1 MFSALKRWWKYLA
14 AKVGVSL
21 DQRADPAVRLE
32 QAMDEAQQQHRR
44 LRDQAANVIA
54 NQKQAELRLTRDLEE
69 YERTVANTRQAVAMA
84 DEAAAAGDADR
95 SADFV
100 RAAENYATRM
110 VQLEEQIEDDK
121 ALVLAAAEASAQ
133 AKDAVERN
141 AEALRQTLAERQKLL
156 SQLDQAKMQEQIN
169 AAMASVTETSGND
182 SPSVDQVRRDI
193 ETRYARARGMS
204 ELVGQGQDAT
214 MREVESASRSAAA
227 SARLEEIRASLA
239 ISAPAPAELDEA

>member
-1 MFSALKRWWKYLA
+1 
-14 AKVGVSL
+14 
-21 DQRADPAVRLE
+21 
-32 QAMDEAQQQHRR
+32 
-44 LRDQAANVIA
+44 
-54 NQKQAELRLTRDLEE
+54 
-69 YERTVANTRQAVAMA
+69 
-84 DEAAAAGDADR
+84 
-95 SADFV
+95 
-100 RAAENYATRM
+100 M

-169 AAMASVTETSGND
+169 AAMASVTETSGSD
-182 SPSVDQVRRDI
+182 TPSVDQVRRDI